1 MNNAAIATQYLI
13 DTHNLKVC
21 ILDIDYHH
29 GNGTQCIFYSKPNP
43 KFISLHDSAA
53 DPFYWGSAEEKGEGP
68 GLGFNVNIPLAS
80 GTGDGAYL
88 AALEAAIQEHVL
100 PYSPDVLVVSLG
112 VDTFIDDPVGTF
124 CITSDCFTSIGK
136 VIGDAGLPTLFVQ
149 EGGYDSPELGINV
162 CNVLQG
168 FKETRAPVQTVSRVD
183 SVATLH

>member
-13 DTHNLKVC
+13 DTHKLKVC

-29 GNGTQCIFYSKPNP
+29 GNGTQCIFYSKQNP
-43 KFISLHDSAA
+43 KFISLHDSEA
-53 DPFYWGSAEEKGEGP
+53 DPFYWGSDKATGKGD
-68 GLGFNVNIPLAS
+68 GLGFNVNIPLPS
-80 GTGDGAYL
+80 GTADAAYL
-88 AALEAAIQEHVL
+88 AALEVAVRHHVL
-100 PYSPDVLVVSLG
+100 SFTPDVLVVSLG

-168 FKETRAPVQTVSRVD
+168 FKNASFKKSISRVH
-183 SVATLH
+183 SAATL